1 MIDKTKTETYLFAE
15 VGDNPV
21 FSTRELDSKTDSL
34 GHIKQRMEEL
44 IYLIETADKKLKSMQ
59 KYIDGIE
66 IIATQ
71 ITRQIDEL

>member
-1 MIDKTKTETYLFAE
+1 MTNKLNKEIYLFAE

-21 FSTRELDSKTDSL
+21 FQTRELDDKADGL
-34 GHIKQRMEEL
+34 EHIKKRMEEL
-44 IYLIETADKKLKSMQ
+44 IYLIETADKKLSSMQ